1 MEEVYAR
8 QADKSSPIHTMHVA
22 RAAAEHLGI
31 TEGEVYVRYLGRGK
45 AAESIIGRPTP
56 FEAIDCIHA
65 CGGLA
70 FLAHPGRIEI
80 AEEAKPALV
89 AALAALSS
97 LVLGLIGKS
106 NTPNLGDS
114 LAVALLVH
122 ALLPAILEELVFR
135 YIPLRI
141 CERGHNGT
149 LVLISALF
157 FALSHHSFFSF
168 GYAFLAGC
176 IFMAIDLV
184 CESVIPS
191 MVIHLFNNALSV
203 LLMFYSQNTTLT
215 LVLWL
220 AVGASSLASL
230 VYLFIKRRELSALVR
245 ERVISGEK
253 YRPSYEILFLL
264 IPSLVIAILE
274 IAG

>member
-1 MEEVYAR
+1 MRDTVKILVGADLLFLMLLIWSGAFSGVLSSIVY
-8 QADKSSPIHTMHVA
+8 
-22 RAAAEHLGI
+22 L
-31 TEGEVYVRYLGRGK
+31 
-45 AAESIIGRPTP
+45 
-56 FEAIDCIHA
+56 
-65 CGGLA
+65 LA
-70 FLAHPGRIEI
+70 FLVPILFAILASKKKFLSLEYILPVKNIPI
-80 AEEAKPALV
+80 ASASVFPSVALV

-97 LVLGLIGKS
+97 LVLGLIGKRG
-106 NTPNLGDS
+106 TPNLGDS
-114 LAVALLVH
+114 LVIALLIH

-141 CERGHNGT
+141 CERGYNGT

-176 IFMAIDLV
+176 IFMALDLV

-220 AVGASSLASL
+220 SVGVASLASL